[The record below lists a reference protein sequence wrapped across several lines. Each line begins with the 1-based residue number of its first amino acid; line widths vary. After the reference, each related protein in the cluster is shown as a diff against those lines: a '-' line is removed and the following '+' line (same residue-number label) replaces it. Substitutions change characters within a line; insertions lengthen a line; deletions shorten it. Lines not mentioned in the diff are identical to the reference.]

1 MTSHAHSFR
10 GKFAE
15 AVLKA
20 LGLEGRKIRR
30 LILTME
36 VDKPI
41 TLQVDEYAVFEDGTE
56 YLVANLLELTKFEP
70 PTTTTTEETDNANWK
85 N

>member
-1 MTSHAHSFR
+1 MTRAAHSFR
-10 GKFAE
+10 GEFSQ

-41 TLQVDEYAVFEDGTE
+41 TLQIDEYATFPDGAP
-56 YLVANLLELTKFEP
+56 YLMANLLELTKFEQQP
-70 PTTTTTEETDNANWK
+70 QQEDK